1 MIVFNPFVQI
11 LQDVRRI
18 ILGSDARAIQ
28 LIGHHGNHIVPLAVI
43 VVLLGAAFMLYRRQ
57 SPRFAELA

>member
-11 LQDVRRI
+11 LQDVRRV
-18 ILGSDARAIQ
+18 ILGGDAHAIE

-43 VVLLGAAFMLYRRQ
+43 AVLLSAAFMLYRRQ